1 MEIAGRAFLVTGA
14 ASGLGRAC
22 AEHLVRRGAGVVL
35 VDREAQAGEDAAAAL
50 GSAARFVEADVTDTE
65 AVQRAVETA
74 VREFGGLWGAVNC
87 AGILAGARVLG
98 RDGPHDLALFT
109 RVVQVNLVGTFNVVR
124 LVAAAMARNASNADG
139 ERGVIV
145 NTASIAA
152 YEGQIGQAAY
162 AASKA
167 GVAGMTLPL
176 ARDLAQHG
184 IRVVAIAPGTFETP
198 MIAALTPEL
207 RASLAAQIP
216 FPNRMGRPV
225 EFAALA
231 AHIIENPM
239 LNGSVIRI
247 DGALRMGPR

>member
-1 MEIAGRAFLVTGA
+1 MEVAGRAFLVTGA
-14 ASGLGRAC
+14 GSGLGRAC
-22 AEHLVRRGAGVVL
+22 AEELARRGAEVVL
-35 VDREAQAGEDAAAAL
+35 VDRDAEAGERAAASI
-50 GSAARFVEADVTDTE
+50 GRSACFVAADVTDT
-65 AVQRAVETA
+65 ACVQRAVDAA
-74 VREFGGLWGAVNC
+74 VEKFGGLWGAVNC
-87 AGILAGARVLG
+87 AGILAAARVLG
-98 RDGPHDLALFT
+98 RDGPHDLELFT

-124 LVAAAMARNASNADG
+124 LAAFAMVRNTPNAEG

-167 GVAGMTLPL
+167 AVAGMTLPL

-184 IRVVAIAPGTFETP
+184 IRVAAIAPGTFDTP

-207 RASLAAQIP
+207 RSSLAAQIP
-216 FPNRMGRPV
+216 FPSRMGKPA

-231 AHIIENPM
+231 VHIIENPM